1 MRSVTS
7 LTGGDLQWSAMA
19 GQAKMKTNHRFT
31 GGDMIGINQM
41 LDPKTE
47 AHVHIFGP
55 RKLQNE
61 LMCEFLERSTG
72 LMCMC
77 WDDSG
82 PPIFDKETDRKSLV
96 LWDCIDKELD
106 TLWLKLDTEFN
117 LQSFIALFN
126 VVPDFEVYK
135 EAVNRGVRGIFFK
148 DEKPYVLT
156 MGVQAI
162 LNGELWFS
170 RDILA
175 KCLLE
180 TADPMRPPGNS
191 KPRLT
196 LREREILKMLASG
209 STNDKIAEDLCISP
223 HTVKTHIYNI
233 YKKIHASNRLKA
245 AIWATENL

>member
-1 MRSVTS
+1 MDRRTQ
-7 LTGGDLQWSAMA
+7 L
-19 GQAKMKTNHRFT
+19 
-31 GGDMIGINQM
+31 
-41 LDPKTE
+41 LDPKME

-72 LMCMC
+72 LTCMR
-77 WDDSG
+77 WEDSG
-82 PPIFDKETDRKSLV
+82 PTISDKRTDRKSLV
-96 LWDCIDKELD
+96 LWDCIDTD
-106 TLWLKLDTEFN
+106 PDALWLKLDTEFN

-126 VVPDFEVYK
+126 VLPDVEVYR
-135 EAVNRGVRGIFFK
+135 EAVSRGVRGIFFK
-148 DEKPYVLT
+148 DEKPYVFT

-175 KCLLE
+175 KCVLE
-180 TADPMRPPGNS
+180 NGDTMKTPENS

-209 STNDKIAEDLCISP
+209 SINDKIAEDLCISP

-245 AIWATENL
+245 AIWATKNL